1 MHSSV
6 CVDRKMWRFHFITS
20 FRAES
25 NQPIALPQLAQLLP
39 LPNPSLGGILLGGF
53 KAAMDHKL
61 MKKEG
66 VTHIVNAAMGLDKM
80 WPQWAAAEARNEEEL
95 GIEILRLPWLDA
107 NDQQL
112 EVQGHDERDR
122 ATE

>member
-1 MHSSV
+1 
-6 CVDRKMWRFHFITS
+6 
-20 FRAES
+20 
-25 NQPIALPQLAQLLP
+25 
-39 LPNPSLGGILLGGF
+39 
-53 KAAMDHKL
+53 MDHKL

-66 VTHIVNAAMGLDKM
+66 VTHIVNAATGLDKM

-112 EVQGHDERDR
+112 EVKGLDERDGE
-122 ATE
+122 TERHETERQRERCVALTFFTLRPESFTP

>member
-1 MHSSV
+1 
-6 CVDRKMWRFHFITS
+6 
-20 FRAES
+20 
-25 NQPIALPQLAQLLP
+25 
-39 LPNPSLGGILLGGF
+39 
-53 KAAMDHKL
+53 MDHKL

-66 VTHIVNAAMGLDKM
+66 VTHIVNTATGLDKM

-112 EVQGHDERDR
+112 EVRVLMRQRDRARERDR
-122 ATE
+122 EAERQTDRQRDRQKDRANGATERLRDMGQRDRERDV

>member
-1 MHSSV
+1 
-6 CVDRKMWRFHFITS
+6 
-20 FRAES
+20 
-25 NQPIALPQLAQLLP
+25 
-39 LPNPSLGGILLGGF
+39 
-53 KAAMDHKL
+53 MDHKL

-66 VTHIVNAAMGLDKM
+66 VTHIVNAATGLDKM

-112 EVQGHDERDR
+112 EVRVLMRETERESERDR
-122 ATE
+122 QRGRETDR

>member
-1 MHSSV
+1 
-6 CVDRKMWRFHFITS
+6 
-20 FRAES
+20 
-25 NQPIALPQLAQLLP
+25 
-39 LPNPSLGGILLGGF
+39 
-53 KAAMDHKL
+53 MDHKL

-66 VTHIVNAAMGLDKM
+66 VTHIVNAATGLDKM

-112 EVQGHDERDR
+112 EVRVLMRER
-122 ATE
+122 ATERHETERQRENVYADILRIET

>member
-1 MHSSV
+1 MRNS
-6 CVDRKMWRFHFITS
+6 
-20 FRAES
+20 
-25 NQPIALPQLAQLLP
+25 LP

-112 EVQGHDERDR
+112 EVQGLDERDR

>member
-1 MHSSV
+1 MG
-6 CVDRKMWRFHFITS
+6 RFHSITQFPTPTNHLHCPFPS
-20 FRAES
+20 CATPTSPPF
-25 NQPIALPQLAQLLP
+25 PPP
-39 LPNPSLGGILLGGF
+39 LNPSLGGILLGGF

-66 VTHIVNAAMGLDKM
+66 VTHIVNAATGLDKM

-112 EVQGHDERDR
+112 EVKGLDERESD
-122 ATE
+122 